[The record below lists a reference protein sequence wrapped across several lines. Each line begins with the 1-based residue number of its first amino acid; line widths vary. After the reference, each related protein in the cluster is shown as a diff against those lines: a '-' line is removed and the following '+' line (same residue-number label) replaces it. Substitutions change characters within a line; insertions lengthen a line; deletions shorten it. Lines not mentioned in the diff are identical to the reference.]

1 MVCLGSV
8 GRIHHQVKISSDR
21 GVLGEVFK
29 AEGFT
34 RVRLR
39 QAGTWAG
46 GQEEDWALSQTG
58 AVRGATAVRVPLR
71 AQCVG
76 GASTPARSESLLFG
90 FLFVVILGYQET
102 RDSKSTR
109 GEKPRRMM
117 FVRGRHQLLGE
128 LRCSS

>member
-29 AEGFT
+29 VEGFT

-58 AVRGATAVRVPLR
+58 AVRGATAVRYVHCAWAEPQHQLDRR
-71 AQCVG
+71 ACSLVF
-76 GASTPARSESLLFG
+76 SLL
-90 FLFVVILGYQET
+90 
-102 RDSKSTR
+102 
-109 GEKPRRMM
+109 
-117 FVRGRHQLLGE
+117 
-128 LRCSS
+128 

>member
-39 QAGTWAG
+39 QAGTCNLGRWAG
-46 GQEEDWALSQTG
+46 GGLG
-58 AVRGATAVRVPLR
+58 A
-71 AQCVG
+71 
-76 GASTPARSESLLFG
+76 
-90 FLFVVILGYQET
+90 
-102 RDSKSTR
+102 
-109 GEKPRRMM
+109 
-117 FVRGRHQLLGE
+117 
-128 LRCSS
+128 

>member
-90 FLFVVILGYQET
+90 FLFVVILGDQET
-102 RDSKSTR
+102 RDSKITR
-109 GEKPRRMM
+109 RKN
-117 FVRGRHQLLGE
+117 QAA
-128 LRCSS
+128 

>member
-1 MVCLGSV
+1 MVCSGSV
-8 GRIHHQVKISSDR
+8 GRIHHQVQISSDR
-21 GVLGEVFK
+21 GVLREVFK

-102 RDSKSTR
+102 RDLKSTR
-109 GEKPRRMM
+109 RKN
-117 FVRGRHQLLGE
+117 HAA
-128 LRCSS
+128 

>member
-1 MVCLGSV
+1 M
-8 GRIHHQVKISSDR
+8 
-21 GVLGEVFK
+21 
-29 AEGFT
+29 
-34 RVRLR
+34 R

-90 FLFVVILGYQET
+90 FLFVVILGDQET
-102 RDSKSTR
+102 RAETAKAHEE
-109 GEKPRRMM
+109 EKPGRMM
-117 FVRGRHQLLGE
+117 LGRGRHQLLGD